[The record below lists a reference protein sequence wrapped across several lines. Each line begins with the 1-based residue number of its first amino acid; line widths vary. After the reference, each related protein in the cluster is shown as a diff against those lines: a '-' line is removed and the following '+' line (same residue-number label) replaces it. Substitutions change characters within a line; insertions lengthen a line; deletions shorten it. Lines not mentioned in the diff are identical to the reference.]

1 MHCFSV
7 ARSNPIGDTISCITN
22 MLRDTSI
29 AMSIGPILEAY
40 SSYTGP
46 TTVGG
51 GESDKKSIFIALPT
65 AENSTINFQYSDT
78 LAGVPDN
85 FLSRSSGEALNE
97 TFIPKEDYA
106 ATLVLYVN
114 GLRHQ
119 TKAPDDSWYMKHG
132 NAIIL
137 LTDLALACFSHQK
150 IQPFPKELADS
161 ISKAPNQ
168 WRLVD
173 ELKRDPSKSM
183 PGRTRPLRR
192 KISQCLSATASN
204 YHW

>member
-1 MHCFSV
+1 M
-7 ARSNPIGDTISCITN
+7 
-22 MLRDTSI
+22 
-29 AMSIGPILEAY
+29 EAY
-40 SSYTGP
+40 SDYTGP
-46 TTVGG
+46 TTDIQITIGG

-65 AENSTINFQYSDT
+65 AENSTINFQFSDT

-150 IQPFPKELADS
+150 IFPKELADS

-168 WRLVD
+168 WRLFD
-173 ELKRDPSKSM
+173 EV
-183 PGRTRPLRR
+183 
-192 KISQCLSATASN
+192 N
-204 YHW
+204 